1 MGNVCAF
8 QFGCEALLSRCLDC
22 IDKRSAYIKNLEDNL
37 AALRTELQVLIAARN
52 DVMTRVTIAE
62 QRRMER
68 TDQVQVW
75 LSIVL
80 AVEAKVALIQRV
92 ESQEIGKLCFGGYGS
107 RNCKSSYQFGKRVA
121 NTLQEVK
128 DLKDKG
134 DFQEVA
140 KAIPEDP
147 ADELPMNPKIL
158 GQQLIFNE
166 VWSCLKQSQVGIVG
180 LYGTGGVGKTTL
192 LKQVNNSFCGNE
204 GHPFDV
210 VIWTVVSKDLKIMK
224 VQDDIAK
231 KICLC
236 GESWGTKSREKK
248 ARDIFKILSKKKFLL
263 LLDDIWERVDLI
275 ELGVP
280 PDPKMVS
287 KVVFTTRSFAVCRQ
301 MEADREFEV
310 KCLQH
315 EEAWDLF
322 QKKVGRD
329 ILNSHPEIPELAETV
344 VQECRGLP
352 LALNTVG
359 RAMACKKTL
368 EEWKDAVEVLRTSAF
383 EFPGMGKEVYSL
395 LKFSYDSLPNEKIRS
410 CFLYCSLFQEDCF
423 IQKKH
428 LIECW
433 FAEGFLAKYDG
444 NRATDRGYSIIGEL
458 VRACL
463 LEDIDDEYVSMHD
476 VVRDMAIWIA
486 CKIDKEKENFVV
498 QAGVGLSKA
507 PEIEKWEGVKRISL
521 MYNKIENLSET
532 PNCPNL
538 LTLFLAWNR
547 LSIIKNDFF
556 QFMPSLR
563 VLSLFYNDSLKE
575 LPSGIS
581 NLVSLQHLDL
591 SYTGIIMLPEEI
603 KALVNLKYL
612 GLEGAYHL
620 RRFPR
625 KILSNLLMLRILL
638 LEDCGIHAI
647 ATEDSILFN
656 DGESLI
662 EELLCLEHLN
672 DFSITARSGRA
683 LEKFS
688 SSYKFQNCCDDLCLR
703 DIEDSKFLNVSSF
716 ADMKQLRKLYIQ
728 YCDFQVVK
736 IDCAALSQ
744 FHAFHSLHVVE
755 VSSCHELKD
764 VTWITL
770 APCLKKIMLSY
781 CDGMEEIIN
790 VEKFVEIQEKW
801 RNLIPFS
808 VLESL
813 ELREVPQ
820 LKSIYPNPLPFL
832 YLKKIVVYG
841 CPMLKKFPLIYN
853 RANKSKIVI
862 EGDLA
867 VDEDHNDRDDN
878 EHQGKSE

>member
-383 EFPGMGKEVYSL
+383 EFP
-395 LKFSYDSLPNEKIRS
+395 
-410 CFLYCSLFQEDCF
+410 
-423 IQKKH
+423 
-428 LIECW
+428 
-433 FAEGFLAKYDG
+433 
-444 NRATDRGYSIIGEL
+444 
-458 VRACL
+458 
-463 LEDIDDEYVSMHD
+463 
-476 VVRDMAIWIA
+476 
-486 CKIDKEKENFVV
+486 
-498 QAGVGLSKA
+498 
-507 PEIEKWEGVKRISL
+507 
-521 MYNKIENLSET
+521 
-532 PNCPNL
+532 
-538 LTLFLAWNR
+538 
-547 LSIIKNDFF
+547 
-556 QFMPSLR
+556 
-563 VLSLFYNDSLKE
+563 
-575 LPSGIS
+575 
-581 NLVSLQHLDL
+581 
-591 SYTGIIMLPEEI
+591 
-603 KALVNLKYL
+603 
-612 GLEGAYHL
+612 
-620 RRFPR
+620 
-625 KILSNLLMLRILL
+625 
-638 LEDCGIHAI
+638 
-647 ATEDSILFN
+647 
-656 DGESLI
+656 
-662 EELLCLEHLN
+662 
-672 DFSITARSGRA
+672 
-683 LEKFS
+683 
-688 SSYKFQNCCDDLCLR
+688 
-703 DIEDSKFLNVSSF
+703 
-716 ADMKQLRKLYIQ
+716 DMKQLRKLYIQ